1 MRIGIDIMGGDF
13 APEATIH
20 GAILASKELAGKAKI
35 VLIGDENIIQQQLS
49 STGAAK
55 DSFEIIH
62 AHEVIEM
69 GENPT
74 RAFTQKPGSSIS
86 IGFKLLRDEQI
97 DAFCSAGNT
106 GAMLVGAVL
115 SIKPIEGILR
125 PCIMSLIPKEKGG
138 YGLLADVGS
147 NSDCKPETL
156 YQFALLGSMYAS
168 RVLGIEKPKVG
179 LVNIGEEPEKGN
191 LVAQAAYQLMNG
203 TKDFNFIGNIEGRD
217 LFNEKADV
225 MICDGFTGNV
235 ILKMAEG
242 FYNLIKSRDI
252 HDAFLDRFNY
262 ENYGGTP
269 ILGINSTVVVGH
281 GISNANAIKN
291 MILLAAEIE
300 SSGLNERIKAVLL
313 NE

>member
-1 MRIGIDIMGGDF
+1 MRIGLDIMGGDY
-13 APEATIH
+13 APSATIQ
-20 GAILASKELAGKAKI
+20 GAIMAAEILPEDI
-35 VLIGDENIIQQQLS
+35 TVVLIGNQDVIKEHLKSSGETREVFQIEHASETIQ
-49 STGAAK
+49 
-55 DSFEIIH
+55 
-62 AHEVIEM
+62 M

-74 RAFTQKPGSSIS
+74 RAFTQKPDSSIS
-86 IGFKLLRDEQI
+86 VGFKLLREGKI

-115 SIKPIEGILR
+115 SIKPIEGVLR

-138 YGLLADVGS
+138 YGILADVGS

-168 RVLGIEKPKVG
+168 KVLGISSPKVG

-191 LVAQAAYQLMNG
+191 LVAQAAFQLMNG
-203 TKDFNFIGNIEGRD
+203 TNDFNFIGNIEGRD
-217 LFNEKADV
+217 LFDDKADV

-242 FYNLIKSRDI
+242 FYNLVKSRNI
-252 HDAFLDRFNY
+252 SDAFLDRFNY

-291 MILLAAEIE
+291 MIKLASEIE
-300 SSGLNERIKAVLL
+300 SSGLNEKIKAVLIH
-313 NE
+313 E